1 MTTAQACRRKTRR
14 HPAGGSEEAC
24 VELSTP
30 NRRGE
35 RCRLPLMDISV
46 SGLSFVVGDE
56 LPGIEH
62 GSDLSDAV
70 IHLGE
75 TEIRGDLVVM
85 HLTSETE
92 TRTICGAL
100 FYAASDE
107 DLIKLR
113 SAVSGMEVALAP

>member
-1 MTTAQACRRKTRR
+1 MTTAESCRRKTKR
-14 HPAGGSEEAC
+14 HPARDSEEAC

-30 NRRGE
+30 HRRDE

-46 SGLSFVVGDE
+46 SGLSFVIGDE
-56 LPGIEH
+56 LPDIEN

-75 TEIRGDLVVM
+75 CQIRGDLVVM
-85 HLTSETE
+85 HLTPQTD

-100 FYAASDE
+100 FYAASDS

-113 SAVSGMEVALAP
+113 SAVAGMEVALAT